1 MCVRATQR
9 NHHEGQ
15 QVPRNIIICFD
26 GTSNEFGTNNTN
38 VVRLVQAL
46 DCTTQ
51 RVYYDPGVGTLPEP
65 GRVTRAGKAISQTID
80 LGFGTGIISKVEA
93 AYAFLMDAWET
104 NSHVFLFG
112 FSRGAYTARV
122 LAGLLHGFG
131 LLAQGNNHLIPYV
144 MRLYRSIR
152 GGTREPVDS
161 TYWRLCNSFRTTFAR
176 RVNGDRSHL
185 EIHLLGLWDTVSSVG
200 WAWEPATFLFTA
212 MNPSVMHVRHAVS
225 IDEHRAFFRTNL
237 LNTTKLRN
245 EQDWREMWFPGV
257 HADVGGGYP
266 ERDGGLW
273 LVAFDWMIEE
283 ARSLGLIVNDA
294 QLEHVRNHSVQAP
307 REPWAEPAH
316 ESLAGRWKLAEY
328 FPKRRWDAKTG
339 YHYRSNRAHAR
350 SIPDGALIHESALKR
365 IRANGYRPPN
375 FSDAFVSKVRALDVL
390 PQALPYQC

>member
-1 MCVRATQR
+1 
-9 NHHEGQ
+9 
-15 QVPRNIIICFD
+15 
-26 GTSNEFGTNNTN
+26 
-38 VVRLVQAL
+38 
-46 DCTTQ
+46 
-51 RVYYDPGVGTLPEP
+51 
-65 GRVTRAGKAISQTID
+65 
-80 LGFGTGIISKVEA
+80 
-93 AYAFLMDAWET
+93 
-104 NSHVFLFG
+104 
-112 FSRGAYTARV
+112 
-122 LAGLLHGFG
+122 
-131 LLAQGNNHLIPYV
+131 
-144 MRLYRSIR
+144 
-152 GGTREPVDS
+152 
-161 TYWRLCNSFRTTFAR
+161 
-176 RVNGDRSHL
+176 
-185 EIHLLGLWDTVSSVG
+185 
-200 WAWEPATFLFTA
+200 
-212 MNPSVMHVRHAVS
+212 
-225 IDEHRAFFRTNL
+225 
-237 LNTTKLRN
+237 
-245 EQDWREMWFPGV
+245 MWFPGV